1 MTTRGAFLAR
11 VRREM
16 AGARGLFPAAPSERP
31 GDPRAAAVAI
41 REAAAARR
49 DQLLARFAAEAE
61 RVGAAVHRAATAAD
75 AAEVVLAVARE
86 RGVRSVGTW
95 ARRWLGVAEAA
106 AERLAGAGLD
116 VFEAS
121 PERVAGPE
129 RAARRERLAAAGLG
143 LTTADLAVA
152 ETGSLVLASGTGKGR
167 AVSLLPACHVAV
179 LGADR
184 LIATLDE
191 AGVLLE
197 AWHADGTP
205 GVGANVVFVTGPS
218 RTADIELTLTR
229 GVHGPREV
237 HVVFV
242 VARG

>member
-1 MTTRGAFLAR
+1 VTTRGGFLAK

-16 AGARGLFPAAPSERP
+16 AGVPGLFLAAPSERP
-31 GDPRAAAVAI
+31 ADPRAAALAI

-49 DQLLARFAAEAE
+49 EELLARFAAEAGK
-61 RVGAAVHRAATAAD
+61 VGAVVHQVETAA
-75 AAEVVLAVARE
+75 AAADVVLAVARE
-86 RGVRSVGTW
+86 RDVRSVGTW
-95 ARRWLGVAEAA
+95 ARRWLGAAEPA

-121 PERVAGPE
+121 PERAEDAG
-129 RAARRERLAAAGLG
+129 RAARQERLAAAALG

-152 ETGSLVLASGTGKGR
+152 ETGSVVLASGIGKGR
-167 AVSLLPACHVAV
+167 AVSLLPPCHVAV
-179 LGADR
+179 LAADR

-205 GVGANVVFVTGPS
+205 GTGANVVFVTGPS

-242 VARG
+242 VGRP

>member
-1 MTTRGAFLAR
+1 VTTRGAFLAK

-16 AGARGLFPAAPSERP
+16 AGARGLFEAAPSERP
-31 GDPRAAAVAI
+31 ADPRASVVAI

-49 DQLLARFAAEAE
+49 DELLARFAVEAE
-61 RVGAAVHRAATAAD
+61 RVGAVVHQAPTAVDAAD
-75 AAEVVLAVARE
+75 VMLGVARE

-95 ARRWLGVAEAA
+95 ARRWLGVAQAS
-106 AERLAGAGLD
+106 AERLAAGGLD

-121 PERVAGPE
+121 PERVADPE
-129 RAARRERLAAAGLG
+129 RATRRDRLAMAGLG

-167 AVSLLPACHVAV
+167 AVSLLPPCHVAV

-191 AGVLLE
+191 AGVVLE

-242 VARG
+242 VERT

>member
-1 MTTRGAFLAR
+1 MTTRGAFLAK

-16 AGARGLFPAAPSERP
+16 ARAPGLFAATPSPRP
-31 GDPRAAAVAI
+31 TDPRAAAVAI
-41 REAAAARR
+41 HEAAATRR
-49 DQLLARFAAEAE
+49 DELLARFAAEAE
-61 RVGAAVHRAATAAD
+61 GVGAVVHRAATPAA
-75 AAEVVLAVARE
+75 AAGVVLSLARE

-95 ARRWLGVAEAA
+95 AGRWLGMATAA
-106 AERLAGAGLD
+106 AEQLAGAGLD
-116 VFEAS
+116 VFEGS
-121 PERVAGPE
+121 PERLADSE
-129 RAARRERLAAAGLG
+129 RAARRDRLAAAELG

-152 ETGSLVLASGTGKGR
+152 ETGSLVLASRPGKGR

-191 AGVLLE
+191 AGVVLE
-197 AWHADGTP
+197 AWHADDTP
-205 GVGANVVFVTGPS
+205 GSGANVVFVTGPS

-242 VARG
+242 VERA

>member
-1 MTTRGAFLAR
+1 MTTRGAFLAK

-16 AGARGLFPAAPSERP
+16 AGARGLFAAAPSERP
-31 GDPRAAAVAI
+31 ADPRAAALAI
-41 REAAAARR
+41 REAAAAGR
-49 DQLLARFAAEAE
+49 QALLARFAAEAG
-61 RVGAAVHRAATAAD
+61 RVGAVVHQVETAA
-75 AAEVVLAVARE
+75 AAGEVVLAVARE
-86 RGVRSVGTW
+86 RDVRSVGTW
-95 ARRWLGVAEAA
+95 ARRWLGAAEPA

-121 PERVAGPE
+121 PERAGDAE
-129 RAARRERLAAAGLG
+129 GAARHERLAAAGLG

-152 ETGSLVLASGTGKGR
+152 ETGSVVLASGIGKGR
-167 AVSLLPACHVAV
+167 AVSLLPPCHVAV

-205 GVGANVVFVTGPS
+205 GAGANVVFVTGPS

-242 VARG
+242 VGRP